1 MNSVT
6 VAFPRHW
13 PFTQF
18 DFYPQPSFLSVDG
31 APVALFSHAA
41 LLVSYRG
48 GSAEVLAKSALR
60 SDNHEGLC
68 WREFAD
74 LVGKSAK
81 DYRPAWQPSVAKKTS
96 PRAATA
102 PAKAKDYDITP
113 HLDHPLNK
121 AALAL
126 LKKHKKGGRAM
137 PAVSPVLEL
146 CFSAMTKKEV
156 ESPKGMSVILAD
168 FRDPAEVLR
177 FLEENVS
184 PAELIEVDDLEVAGD
199 IILRRVM
206 NLEFADMPEFRAW
219 DFY

>member
-1 MNSVT
+1 MSSVM
-6 VAFPRHW
+6 VVYPRHW

-18 DFYPQPSFLSVDG
+18 EFFPQPSFLSVDA
-31 APVALFSHAA
+31 APVALFSHAGV
-41 LLVSYRG
+41 LVSYRTG
-48 GSAEVLAKSALR
+48 TAEVVPKSVLKH
-60 SDNHEGLC
+60 DNHKGLC

-81 DYRPAWQPSVAKKTS
+81 DYRPAWQPSAKKKTP
-96 PRAATA
+96 PRANQA
-102 PAKAKDYDITP
+102 PTKAKERDITP
-113 HLDHPLNK
+113 FLEHPLNK

-137 PAVSPVLEL
+137 PAILPVLEL
-146 CFSAMTKKEV
+146 CFSTMTKKEV

-177 FLEENVS
+177 FIEENIS

-199 IILRRVM
+199 MILRRVM
-206 NLEFADMPEFRAW
+206 KLEFADMPEFRAW

>member
-1 MNSVT
+1 MNSVS

-18 DFYPQPSFLSVDG
+18 DFFPQPAFLSVDG
-31 APVALFSHAA
+31 APVALFSHASV
-41 LLVSYRG
+41 LVSYRN
-48 GSAEVLAKSALR
+48 GSAEVVPKSVLKH
-60 SDNHEGLC
+60 DNHEGLC

-74 LVGKSAK
+74 LVEKSAK
-81 DYRPAWQPSVAKKTS
+81 DYRPAWQPSAKKKT
-96 PRAATA
+96 PPQAAKA

-126 LKKHKKGGRAM
+126 LKKRKKGGRAM
-137 PAVSPVLEL
+137 PAVLPVLEL
-146 CFSAMTKKEV
+146 CFSTMTQEEV
-156 ESPKGMSVILAD
+156 ESPKGMSVILAS
-168 FRDPAEVLR
+168 FRDPKEVLR
-177 FLEENVS
+177 YIEENVS

-199 IILRRVM
+199 MVLRRVM
-206 NLEFADMPEFRAW
+206 KLEFSDLPEFRAW